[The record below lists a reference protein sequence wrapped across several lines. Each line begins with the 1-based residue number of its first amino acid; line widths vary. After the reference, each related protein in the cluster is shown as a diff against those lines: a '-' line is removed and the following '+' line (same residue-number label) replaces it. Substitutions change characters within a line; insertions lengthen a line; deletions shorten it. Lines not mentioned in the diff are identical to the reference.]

1 MTVITIAGG
10 AAVAHGKGSAVEPLP
25 ESFCSPLAQG
35 ATPPQFMIASDLPV
49 RYFPRRAA
57 TLRMQDAIK
66 YVLAQRGY
74 KAGKYS
80 IGYQACDDSSPQQ
93 GSGAFAKCAANARAY
108 SANPSVI
115 GLVGTW
121 SSRCSGIE
129 LPILNRAAG
138 GSLGL
143 ISPTNTNV
151 GLTHAGA
158 GTEPG
163 EPGRYYPSGRRSFV
177 RILAPD
183 DFQGVA
189 DALLAKRLGARRVF
203 VLDDREEYG
212 LDVAGAFKRA
222 AAKNGLRIAGTG
234 SWTDD
239 QTSFDTLVGRVAK
252 TKPDAVFLAGYACPG
267 CGKLVA
273 GLRAG
278 LGAKTPIIGSDG
290 WSVFEDLAKAA
301 GPAAEGMYVSIPG
314 LPPGQLPVTGRNIQ
328 RRFSAEALGAGGPA
342 YAAQAVAVLL
352 DAIAASDGTRA
363 SVTRHLLAARVRGG
377 IIGSFG
383 FDRNGD
389 TTFAPTMI
397 FRIRGGKGKL
407 DRVITPPP
415 TLLS

>member
-1 MTVITIAGG
+1 
-10 AAVAHGKGSAVEPLP
+10 
-25 ESFCSPLAQG
+25 
-35 ATPPQFMIASDLPV
+35 
-49 RYFPRRAA
+49 
-57 TLRMQDAIK
+57 
-66 YVLAQRGY
+66 
-74 KAGKYS
+74 
-80 IGYQACDDSSPQQ
+80 
-93 GSGAFAKCAANARAY
+93 
-108 SANPSVI
+108 
-115 GLVGTW
+115 
-121 SSRCSGIE
+121 
-129 LPILNRAAG
+129 
-138 GSLGL
+138 
-143 ISPTNTNV
+143 
-151 GLTHAGA
+151 
-158 GTEPG
+158 
-163 EPGRYYPSGRRSFV
+163 V